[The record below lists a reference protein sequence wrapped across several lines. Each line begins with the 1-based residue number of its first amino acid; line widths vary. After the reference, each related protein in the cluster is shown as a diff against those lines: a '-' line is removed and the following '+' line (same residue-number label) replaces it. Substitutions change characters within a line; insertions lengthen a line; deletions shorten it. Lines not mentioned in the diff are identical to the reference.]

1 MSDAPDPRSLLTL
14 VVPLY
19 NERESLDPLVRE
31 LDSVRGSLP
40 CRLEV
45 ILVDDGSVDGSWE
58 AVKGLS
64 SGRDWLRALR
74 FLSNQGQTAALSAGI
89 EAARGGLIA
98 FMDADLQNDPR
109 DLPMLVQPIL
119 DGRVDA
125 VCGWRVHR
133 RDDALSRKLPSA
145 VANILITRALGLKL
159 HDLGCTLKV
168 FRSEYLEDVHLYGE
182 MHRFIPAYAHAQGAR
197 IMEVAVNHRERR
209 FGKSKYG
216 FTRVYKVLIDLLTV
230 KMLNTY
236 GAKPAYFFG
245 KIGIF
250 FFTLG
255 TLAFSLV
262 AYRAL
267 ALGRTQSTPMIFIM
281 MLMYVA
287 SLICLMSG
295 LLAEIN
301 IRVLHAVGERRPYK
315 VVDRIGFG
323 EVDPGRGR

>member
-1 MSDAPDPRSLLTL
+1 
-14 VVPLY
+14 
-19 NERESLDPLVRE
+19 
-31 LDSVRGSLP
+31 VRGSLP

-74 FLSNQGQTAALSAGI
+74 FLGNQGQTAALSAGI

-98 FMDADLQNDPR
+98 FMDADLQNDPK
-109 DLPMLVQPIL
+109 DLPVLVQPIL

-133 RDDALSRKLPSA
+133 RDDALSRKLPST

-267 ALGRTQSTPMIFIM
+267 ALGRTESTPMIFIM

-301 IRVLHAVGERRPYK
+301 IRVLHAVGERRPYR

-323 EVDPGRGR
+323 EMDPGRGR